1 MTFLPFLDTLWFSL
15 ATTLP
20 ILFWLAAGL
29 VLRRTDKIS
38 DAFIKDANY
47 LVFTWCLPVLLFIN
61 IGQTSIVSVWQAD
74 FLGFAALFVL
84 LSIPLLWWLARWL
97 VHDPSAR
104 GVFVQGAYRG
114 NMNVVGLAMVVNAF
128 GASAVPLAS
137 VFMAVMTLLFNIT
150 AVAVLQAGQGVSLQ
164 RQAKQSLTNPI
175 ILGVFA
181 GILWSLTGW
190 PLPPM
195 TDATLQGLAD
205 LALPIA
211 LLCIGASLR
220 WESLNSNRRVV
231 LWASFFKLIA
241 LPWLAV
247 AIAVLMGFRDE
258 PLGILF
264 LMMAAPTA
272 AASYVMAK
280 AMTNWGDM
288 AAEIIVVSTLLT
300 LVTTTVGVFI
310 LRSLSLI

>member
-1 MTFLPFLDTLWFSL
+1 MTILDNLQFSL
-15 ATTLP
+15 ATTFP

-29 VLRRTDKIS
+29 GLRRANKLS
-38 DAFIKDANY
+38 EAFIKDANY

-61 IGQTSIVSVWQAD
+61 IGQTPLVEVWQGDLIGLAT
-74 FLGFAALFVL
+74 LFVV
-84 LSIPLLWWLARWL
+84 LSIWGLWLAAPFFVRE
-97 VHDPSAR
+97 PSAR

-137 VFMAVMTLLFNIT
+137 LFMAVMTLLFNVT
-150 AVAVLQAGQGVSLQ
+150 AVLILQAGRGIAWG
-164 RQAKQSLTNPI
+164 RQLRQMLANPI

-181 GILWSLTGW
+181 GLAWSLLSL
-190 PLPPM
+190 PLP
-195 TDATLQGLAD
+195 ALAESSLQGMAD

-220 WESLNSNRRVV
+220 WSSLHANRRVV
-231 LWASFFKLIA
+231 LWASFFKLVA
-241 LPWLAV
+241 LPAGVVLLA
-247 AIAVLMGFRDE
+247 ILFGFRGE

-272 AASYVMAK
+272 AASYVMAR
-280 AMTNWGDM
+280 AMTPWGEL

-300 LVTTTVGVFI
+300 LVTTTVGLFV
-310 LRSLSLI
+310 LRSLGLV